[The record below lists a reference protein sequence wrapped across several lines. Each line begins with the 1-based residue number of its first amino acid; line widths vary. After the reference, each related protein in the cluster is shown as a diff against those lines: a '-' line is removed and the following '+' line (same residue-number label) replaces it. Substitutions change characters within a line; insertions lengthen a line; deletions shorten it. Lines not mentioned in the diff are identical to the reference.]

1 MGVEGYHTR
10 TNTLFSSI
18 LSQKTNNSSVPDVN
32 SIKNSNCCRGR
43 KLKRNF
49 WVKDHFHEC
58 YHNFSKS
65 RRFTMGFNER
75 HMSRFKRRNRLKTSF
90 TSSRIKGQKGLV
102 LYRVR
107 AFQEALED
115 IELS

>member
-1 MGVEGYHTR
+1 MINFLNVTITFLKVEG
-10 TNTLFSSI
+10 L
-18 LSQKTNNSSVPDVN
+18 L
-32 SIKNSNCCRGR
+32 
-43 KLKRNF
+43 
-49 WVKDHFHEC
+49 W
-58 YHNFSKS
+58 
-65 RRFTMGFNER
+65 GFNER